1 MRSGI
6 LVVAPFAVDDLS
18 QQDQPHQGKAV
29 RTTLKSSRRIPPLEK
44 INCFMLITNNS
55 YAGAD

>member
-6 LVVAPFAVDDLS
+6 LVVAPFGVHNLT

-44 INCFMLITNNS
+44 KNCFMLITNNS
-55 YAGAD
+55 FAGAD